1 MSARMNFDHELETLH
16 NELSRMGIYVEKAI
30 DDIFYA
36 LENQDMEV
44 AKGIV
49 EGDRFVNDMEKTIES
64 KCLSMIARQQPVARD
79 LRVVSATLKVV
90 TDIERIGD
98 QAADIAEMAIRCQNI
113 NIYHVAEKM
122 PDLIKIAKDM
132 VHYAVDAFIQKDE
145 KRAREI
151 IEMDD
156 VADDLFNEVKNSLVE
171 CLKAESVNAD
181 YLVDILLIAKYLE
194 KIADH
199 AVNICEWGIFRETG
213 AMENVRIL

>member
-1 MSARMNFDHELETLH
+1 MLNMRPYFTLTLLLLLSSFLCLAQNFI
-16 NELSRMGIYVEKAI
+16 S
-30 DDIFYA
+30 DDFLLDY
-36 LENQDMEV
+36 
-44 AKGIV
+44 
-49 EGDRFVNDMEKTIES
+49 
-64 KCLSMIARQQPVARD
+64 
-79 LRVVSATLKVV
+79 
-90 TDIERIGD
+90 
-98 QAADIAEMAIRCQNI
+98 
-113 NIYHVAEKM
+113 
-122 PDLIKIAKDM
+122 
-132 VHYAVDAFIQKDE
+132 
-145 KRAREI
+145 